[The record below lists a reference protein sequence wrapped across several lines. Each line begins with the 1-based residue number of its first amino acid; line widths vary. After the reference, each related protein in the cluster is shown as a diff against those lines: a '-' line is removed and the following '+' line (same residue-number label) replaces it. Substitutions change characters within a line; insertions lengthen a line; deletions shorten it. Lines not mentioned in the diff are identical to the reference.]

1 MCAEQTFAWQVL
13 ALDISFLPMP
23 LFLIP
28 LLILFKHSMSGLS
41 LSQYLPTAV
50 FAVLVQEGVEL
61 HEQDPLPFCAPSLGD
76 REEQVHLRVLQ
87 GEQEAPPSIC
97 KGRED

>member
-1 MCAEQTFAWQVL
+1 MRRADVCLAGIITCYYFFFTHVL
-13 ALDISFLPMP
+13 
-23 LFLIP
+23 LIP
-28 LLILFKHSMSGLS
+28 LLILFKHSMLSLS
-41 LSQYLPTAV
+41 LSQYLLTAV
-50 FAVLVQEGVEL
+50 FAVPVQEGVEL

-87 GEQEAPPSIC
+87 GEQEAHPSIC